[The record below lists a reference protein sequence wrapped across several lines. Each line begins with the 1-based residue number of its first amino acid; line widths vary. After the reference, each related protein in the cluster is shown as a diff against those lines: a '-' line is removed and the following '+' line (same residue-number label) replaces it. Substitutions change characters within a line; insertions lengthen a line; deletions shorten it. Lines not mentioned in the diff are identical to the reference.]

1 MQFALLCY
9 NSEAAV
15 SYLSHPEEEE
25 MMSRV
30 RAAEDRIRTRAR
42 IGPSLRLRPTTAA
55 RFVKA
60 GDEPIV
66 VDGPFAETKEQLL
79 GFWIIECD
87 TIEDAIEAAR
97 HLARE
102 REHGG
107 IEVRPL
113 LAFNPQG

>member
-9 NSEAAV
+9 HSQAQT
-15 SYLSHPEEEE
+15 SSLSADEETA
-25 MMSRV
+25 MMARV
-30 RAAEDRIRTRAR
+30 RAAEDKIRTKAS
-42 IGPSLRLRPTTAA
+42 IGPSLRLKPTTAA

-60 GDEPIV
+60 GDDPMVI
-66 VDGPFAETKEQLL
+66 DGPYAETKEQLL

-87 TIEDAIEAAR
+87 TLDEAIEAGK

-102 REHGG
+102 REVGG

-113 LAFNPQG
+113 LAFNP